1 MGMNEKFNS
10 ARGNAASNRKL
21 REDAILQMY
30 KDDKKFRADK
40 LIEAWS
46 RIPEIGAGLKKM
58 PIETARNTAINLDR
72 EYSFIKGLK
81 ESQVST
87 ALNNFTPKTL
97 GL

>member
-1 MGMNEKFNS
+1 MNEKFNS

-40 LIEAWS
+40 LIEAWA

-72 EYSFIKGLK
+72 EYSFIKCLK

-87 ALNNFTPKTL
+87 ALNNFTPKIL